1 MSNLA
6 LLGGKAV
13 RTRPYPDYNTIGKE
27 EKDAVMQVM
36 DSGILSGYLGA
47 WSPEFYGGP
56 WVQKL
61 ERQWEKYYDIAYAVS
76 VNSATT
82 ALTIAVG
89 ALDIGPGDEVIVSPF
104 TMTASVSCVLMFNAI
119 PVFADISPDTFCL
132 SPDSIREKITD
143 RTKAIIVVD
152 LFGHPFEADAIMS
165 IAKEFNLKVIE
176 DAAQAYGAKH
186 NGRPAGTLADIG
198 VYSLNVHKTIN
209 CGEGGICVTED
220 ENLAEKMQLIR
231 NHGEEVVK
239 LKGVKNIVNVVGQ
252 NYRMCEIEAA
262 ISSEQLKK
270 IDELVSSRIKN
281 AEYLT
286 ARLKD
291 FPGIIPPIVKE
302 GITHGYYGYP
312 IRYDKEMVGI
322 SIDLFVKA
330 LTAEGVMIGT
340 GYVEPIYL
348 QPLFQKQIAYGEK
361 GCPFTCGY
369 YTGGKLNYAEGTCP
383 VAERMHNEEWMGLQP
398 IHQGVSLRDLDDIIL
413 SFEKIFDNIEKLRN
427 LK

>member
-1 MSNLA
+1 MPSLA
-6 LLGGKAV
+6 LLGGKPV

-36 DSGILSGYLGA
+36 DSGILSGYLGT

-56 WVQKL
+56 MVQKL
-61 ERQWEKYYDIAYAVS
+61 ERQWEEYFNIAHAVS

-119 PVFADISPDTFCL
+119 PVFADISPETYCL

-165 IAKEFNLKVIE
+165 IAKKFDLKVIE
-176 DAAQAYGAKH
+176 DAAQAYGAKYKGH
-186 NGRPAGTLADIG
+186 FAGTLADIG

-209 CGEGGICVTED
+209 CGEGGICVTEN
-220 ENLAEKMQLIR
+220 EGLAEKMQLIR

-239 LKGVKNIVNVVGQ
+239 LKGVQNIVNVVGQ

-270 IDELVSSRIKN
+270 VDKLVNARIEN

-286 ARLKD
+286 DRLKE
-291 FPGIIPPIVKE
+291 FPGITPPIVKE
-302 GITHGYYGYP
+302 GIIHGYYGYP
-312 IRYDKEMVGI
+312 IRFDKVKVGL

-330 LTAEGVMIGT
+330 LVAEGLIIGA

-369 YTGGKLNYAEGTCP
+369 YIGGKVNYAKGICP

-398 IHQGVSLRDLDDIIL
+398 IHQGVSKSDLDDMIL
-413 SFEKIFDNIEKLRN
+413 SFGKVFNNIKKLRK